1 MHINASFS
9 TISMYDYA
17 ITFKASTVCS
27 LRFVSQSSNR
37 ITNVLMTCAFMHVV
51 ARLRACVPLCMCLYV
66 IVRFL
71 ADFALTTI

>member
-27 LRFVSQSSNR
+27 TAIRVTVFK
-37 ITNVLMTCAFMHVV
+37 
-51 ARLRACVPLCMCLYV
+51 
-66 IVRFL
+66 
-71 ADFALTTI
+71 

>member
-1 MHINASFS
+1 MLAFRRFQCMIMLLHLKHPLF
-9 TISMYDYA
+9 
-17 ITFKASTVCS
+17 VP

-51 ARLRACVPLCMCLYV
+51 ARLRAGVPLCMCLYV

-71 ADFALTTI
+71 ADFALTII